1 MKSKLKSYCSEIT
14 TLQSVLLDTHDCN
27 SVILNVQKVEATQVP
42 INKRVDKQNVAC
54 MYGGILLDD
63 KKE

>member
-1 MKSKLKSYCSEIT
+1 MKSKLESYCSEII

-27 SVILNVQKVEATQVP
+27 SIILNVQKVEATQVP
-42 INKRVDKQNVAC
+42 INKCVDKQNVAC
-54 MYGGILLDD
+54 MYSGILLDD